1 MKSATAFEPDDVR
14 LMGGACD
21 EAWKI
26 LRTAWVRSGRS
37 TLSSRSSASG
47 GRFLARRINY
57 AQKYDTF
64 IYDAVGPPTNR
75 AAQLR
80 TQHGRQSRR

>member
-26 LRTAWVRSGRS
+26 LRTALVLHSEDYERSVRNRMAGRVIIA
-37 TLSSRSSASG
+37 LEDGER
-47 GRFLARRINY
+47 
-57 AQKYDTF
+57 DP
-64 IYDAVGPPTNR
+64 D
-75 AAQLR
+75 QLKAIAL
-80 TQHGRQSRR
+80 G